1 MKKKQVRFF
10 VLILILGFSYSELQ
24 SQVKTNDLNSIFSG
38 YRKTVSEIR
47 PTNCPMYPSCSTYS
61 EIAIENKGALG
72 VILTTDRLLR
82 CGHELN
88 LYSTISYGKYKDIEL
103 LGIVDTLKEKKI
115 ENQFIYKDFS
125 EDKDEQEI
133 FFLHLVEKEMHREAI
148 LEYERM
154 KFLNKENDYIFQVE
168 YNYFRSLFAL
178 GLYEKIVQEI
188 PKNNFST
195 TPLLNIK
202 LSESYFK
209 LENLT
214 SAELTLAQIEDP
226 QFFNKKNEFLGYV
239 YAHNQ
244 KYIEA
249 KMVYEKISSDYV
261 YIDYV
266 SKNISILNE
275 LMLFKKKSRTLGGI
289 LSVFP
294 GGGYFY
300 SKQMTTGLTS
310 LILNSL
316 LAFATVSS
324 FKQNN
329 YGVGVLSGIVGS
341 AFYFGN
347 ILGGVKAVDRY
358 NSNFLDYNINKMKY
372 SYNN

>member
-1 MKKKQVRFF
+1 M
-10 VLILILGFSYSELQ
+10 
-24 SQVKTNDLNSIFSG
+24 KTNDLNSIFSG